1 MRKALDAAGIEA
13 GPNVAQ
19 LDPLGYLE
27 MLALVAGAACIVTD
41 SGGLQ
46 KEAYWLRVPCVTVRP
61 STEWV
66 DTVAAGANTLVE
78 PDRLAG
84 ALDAARYPADV
95 PQLYGDAH
103 PADRVAAP
111 LYA

>member
-27 MLALVAGAACIVTD
+27 MLALVEGAEAVVTD

-46 KEAYWLRVPCVTVRP
+46 KEAYWLRVPCVTLRP
-61 STEWV
+61 NTEWV
-66 DTVAAGANTLVE
+66 DTVGAGANALTEPEGLVDALAAARF
-78 PDRLAG
+78 PAG
-84 ALDAARYPADV
+84 APPLYRDGHAA
-95 PQLYGDAH
+95 G
-103 PADRVAAP
+103 RVA
-111 LYA
+111 